1 MGDAEDVRTAAQLIL
16 DAEGVDG
23 WHIFVLGSGR
33 GGIVFTKA
41 KTIIF
46 GKQAEY
52 EDILHE
58 IAHTKDGC
66 HNHGPKWQGYFDE
79 LKQKWM

>member
-1 MGDAEDVRTAAQLIL
+1 MGDAEDVRTACNLVL
-16 DAEGVDG
+16 DAEGIAG
-23 WHIFVLGSGR
+23 WKVFCLGSGR

-41 KTIIF
+41 KTIVF

-58 IAHTKDGC
+58 VAHTK
-66 HNHGPKWQGYFDE
+66 HANHGPKWQEYFEE